1 VADEISH
8 SDDACQRLTGYF
20 ANEEESNM
28 KVVGVI
34 SSPHFNG
41 NGATLLRETLRG
53 AAEAGASVQEIF
65 LPSYRIEYCRD
76 CRACMSTGQ
85 CAIKDDF
92 QELRELLRE
101 ADGIILSSPT
111 YGPGMSAR
119 MKNLM
124 DRLGQYAF
132 LTSTF
137 GGKYVIGLSTAS
149 SFGAAKTAGQLATSI
164 RDSVFRRAYISG
176 TLGVQLRGRH
186 VSALPQAL
194 LKARA
199 LGRKMVSD
207 IRHARRFPLQNLVGR
222 LPIALFLRPLIKQSI
237 LKNKEAMNG
246 VYEELVRSG
255 IVARSEA

>member
-1 VADEISH
+1 
-8 SDDACQRLTGYF
+8 
-20 ANEEESNM
+20 M
-28 KVVGVI
+28 KVIGII
-34 SSPHFNG
+34 SSPHAKG
-41 NGATLLRETLRG
+41 NGATLVREALGG
-53 AAEAGASVQEIF
+53 AEEAGASVQEVF

-76 CRACMSTGQ
+76 CRACMSNGRCVMQ
-85 CAIKDDF
+85 DDF
-92 QELRELLRE
+92 HEVRELLRE

-111 YGPGMSAR
+111 YGPAVCAR

-137 GGKYVIGLSTAS
+137 GGKYVIGLATAS
-149 SFGAAKTAGQLATSI
+149 SFGAAKTAGQLAASF
-164 RDSVFRRAYISG
+164 RDSVFRRAYVTG
-176 TLGVQLRGRH
+176 TLGVQLRGQH
-186 VSALPQAL
+186 VSALPRVL

-207 IRHARRFPLQNLVGR
+207 IRNGRRYPLQNLGGR
-222 LPIALFLRPLIKQSI
+222 LPNALFLRPAIKQAI

-255 IVARSEA
+255 IVARSHA